1 MSKWLKLITTTK
13 KPRTEIITE
22 VKVQANKK
30 MAELT
35 LLIAGALYWPHKVE
49 TKTI

>member
-1 MSKWLKLITTTK
+1 MSKWLKLIPTTK
-13 KPRTEIITE
+13 KPRTEIMI